1 MRVYSLSEK
10 EGSSRYQQAILMEY
24 WFWQRGYEIIPFD
37 VEQLERGE
45 FDHTLKNE
53 VEDILF
59 IASVAVMKKVFER
72 AGFAEVENIDFP
84 TELGD
89 YYGRKIAIETFKTVQ
104 SWLNDEPSKLPV
116 HIKPVT
122 EHKLFTGCLVEKFRD
137 FIPLSHV
144 PADTQV
150 YVQEKV
156 DLISEWRATILRNK
170 VLNVAHYN
178 GSSIVFPDTQVIRE
192 AVSKYTTSPVGYAID
207 FGVTTSGQTI
217 IIEVND
223 GFALGNYGVRG
234 YQYTAMVE
242 CRWREIA
249 GLSDNMLGVEFGAA
263 I

>member
-1 MRVYSLSEK
+1 MRVYGLSEK
-10 EGSSRYQQAILMEY
+10 EGSSRYQQAILMNY
-24 WFWQRGYEIIPFD
+24 WFWQRGYEVIPFQI
-37 VEQLERGE
+37 EQLEQGE
-45 FDHTLKNE
+45 FDHELRNDT
-53 VEDILF
+53 EDILF

-72 AGFAEVENIDFP
+72 AGFAEVQNIDFP
-84 TELGD
+84 VELSD
-89 YYGRKIAIETFKTVQ
+89 FYGRKIEIETLKTVQ
-104 SWLNDEPSKLPV
+104 TWLNDEPSKLAV

-144 PADTQV
+144 PLDTEV
-150 YVQEKV
+150 YVQEKI
-156 DLISEWRATILRNK
+156 DLVSEWRATILRNK

-178 GSSIVFPDTQVIRE
+178 GSSIAFPDAQVIRQ
-192 AVSKYTTSPVGYAID
+192 AVERYVSAPIGYAID
-207 FGVTTSGQTI
+207 FGVTAAGQTI

-249 GLSDNMLGVEFGAA
+249 GLPDNGVGIEFGTA